1 MNLRARP
8 IAVAIAEAVPC
19 RRWIGRWQ
27 SLRDTRRTRPR
38 SQSRNQ
44 RSDRDFRLVAE
55 TTRARLKQA
64 AGRNAAIQNKARS
77 VAVPYDFEVLRGDE
91 IIVAE
96 RLVVTGPGDIVEI
109 ARVAEHVAEPGCLI
123 RVTEEGGGIAILIGV
138 TAARCLFHH
147 PASRPN
153 PEKSSYVR

>member
-1 MNLRARP
+1 LNLRARP

-96 RLVVTGPGDIVEI
+96 RLVVTGPGDIWSRI

-153 PEKSSYVR
+153 PESRPM

>member
-1 MNLRARP
+1 LNLRARP

-64 AGRNAAIQNKARS
+64 AGRNAAIQNRARS

-96 RLVVTGPGDIVEI
+96 RLVVTGLGDIWSRI

-147 PASRPN
+147 PASRPE
-153 PEKSSYVR
+153 PDSRSM